1 MQGTGWICLALSLT
15 GSHAGAWE
23 FVETEICTLR
33 HRAEAAEVV
42 VTYDPRVPE
51 YAITLTLTEGVWPE
65 SAVFGIVFEG
75 GWPLT
80 IQTDRH
86 VVDEGGRRLTV
97 RDSGFGNVLDGI
109 GRNSVATAM
118 VPGLAVPVPLEG
130 AAGPL
135 AAFRACPSAPS
146 A

>member
-1 MQGTGWICLALSLT
+1 MQGTGWLILALCLA
-15 GSHAGAWE
+15 GSRAAAWE
-23 FVETEICTLR
+23 FSETEICTLS
-33 HRAEAAEVV
+33 HQAEAVEVV

-51 YAITLTLTEGVWPE
+51 YAIELTLTEGVWPAA
-65 SAVFGIVFEG
+65 AVFGIVFEG

-109 GRNSVATAM
+109 GRNSVATAV
-118 VPGLAVPVPLEG
+118 VPGLAVPVPLDG

>member
-1 MQGTGWICLALSLT
+1 MHGTGWMSLALCLT
-15 GSHAGAWE
+15 ASHVVAWE
-23 FVETEICTLR
+23 FAETDICTLR
-33 HRAEAAEVV
+33 HEAEAVEVV

-51 YAITLTLTEGVWPE
+51 YAITLTLAEGVWPE
-65 SAVFGIVFEG
+65 AAVFAIVFEG

-109 GRNSVATAM
+109 GRNSIATAV
-118 VPGLAVPVPLEG
+118 VPGLAVPVPLGG
-130 AAGPL
+130 AAEPL
-135 AAFRACPSAPS
+135 AAFRRCPSAPS

>member
-1 MQGTGWICLALSLT
+1 MLKFAGMNLVLGLAAVQ
-15 GSHAGAWE
+15 AGAWE

-33 HRAEAAEVV
+33 HKADAVEVV

-51 YAITLTLTEGVWPE
+51 YAIVLTLAEGVWPE
-65 SAVFGIVFEG
+65 TAVFAIMFEG

-86 VVDEGGRRLTV
+86 VIDEDGRRLTV

-109 GRNSVATAM
+109 GRNSVATALA
-118 VPGLAVPVPLEG
+118 PGLAVAVPLDG

-135 AAFRACPSAPS
+135 AEFRQCPSAPS

>member
-1 MQGTGWICLALSLT
+1 MCLALSLA
-15 GSHAGAWE
+15 GSHAAAWE
-23 FVETEICTLR
+23 FAETEICTLR
-33 HRAEAAEVV
+33 HQAEAVEVV
-42 VTYDPRVPE
+42 VTYDPRVPD
-51 YAITLTLTEGVWPE
+51 YAISLTLAEGVWPE
-65 SAVFGIVFEG
+65 AGVFAITFEG
-75 GWPLT
+75 GWPIT

-86 VVDEGGRRLTV
+86 VVDDGGRRLTV

-109 GRNSVATAM
+109 GRNSVATAI
-118 VPGLAVPVPLEG
+118 VPGLAVPVTLEG